1 MQWQYRYSP
10 CLAYMQQWLRFTSP
24 GLSLSF
30 WNLFYKDSG
39 HSVPSCVGVKA
50 STGSCAIADP
60 ESHAHLS
67 LPDVIAVALNMADAM
82 RITGFVQ
89 TV

>member
-1 MQWQYRYSP
+1 
-10 CLAYMQQWLRFTSP
+10 MQQWLQFTSP

-39 HSVPSCVGVKA
+39 HSVPSCEGVKA
-50 STGSCAIADP
+50 STISCAIAYP

-67 LPDVIAVALNMADAM
+67 LAYIIAVALNVADAM
-82 RITGFVQ
+82 WINTGFVQ
-89 TV
+89 TA